1 MYRRAGVL
9 LVGSLLGGTAGAVRA
24 DELAV
29 GYTVEV
35 ATYSSYVSRGD
46 RITSTSVEGVVQP
59 AGELRLEN
67 LGPGTLIGGVWS
79 SLALTE
85 TDSGQEIDPYLAY
98 AAAVG
103 PVALRGG
110 YQINIMPAMGP
121 VDDVHELT
129 LQADLEHVLPVVPY
143 AGVAI
148 DAVRTDGLYGYGG
161 LAHSTRHGRFSLC
174 SRLNLGASEYAE
186 LEASLQDLTVST
198 TAQLQLDRS
207 GLYAA
212 ATLASAWSGR
222 ANEHF
227 PYAGVS
233 VGISR

>member
-1 MYRRAGVL
+1 MHRRAAVL
-9 LVGSLLGGTAGAVRA
+9 VVGILLGGTTGAAHA
-24 DELAV
+24 DELAI

-46 RITSTSVEGVVQP
+46 RMTSTSVEGVVQP

-79 SLALTE
+79 SRALTE
-85 TDSGQEIDPYLAY
+85 TESGQEIDPYLAY
-98 AAAVG
+98 AATVG

-110 YQINIMPAMGP
+110 YQINFMPTMGP

-129 LQADLEHVLPVVPY
+129 LQADLEDVLPVVPY

-148 DAVRTDGLYGYGG
+148 DAVRTDGFYGYGG
-161 LAHSTRHGRFSLC
+161 LAHSVEHGRFSLC
-174 SRLNLGASEYAE
+174 SRLNVGASEYAE

-207 GLYAA
+207 GLYAS
-212 ATLASAWSGR
+212 ATLANAWSGR